1 MEVVRTRLLVVAW
14 LAALFI
20 ASVAFGGSLPA
31 KAPYTNPV
39 TIRSSDPGT
48 TLDQAIRAAAR
59 AAGVQVL
66 TKELPDIRVSV
77 DFKAVPFRDLL
88 DLLLRI
94 YAPDHDYA
102 LLPEG
107 VVLVAPKAA
116 LKGLLPAKEEEK
128 KPAPAQA
135 GEAKASVVV
144 PVTPLGE
151 EVAEAAKALGV
162 TAFYVK
168 GAGALVLTGEASKV
182 AAAASLVRELAAQAK
197 ANVPPLPP
205 PPEAP
210 KTERV
215 VARVPEGLSAED
227 IASLAQTLGLKTTAL
242 KEANLVVLEGTKE
255 ALDDF
260 QRVLS
265 EAKTSARKT
274 QDKAIASFEIPEGL
288 APQEVVGALKALYPQ
303 ASVTVAGRLVAV
315 QATKEELVEIQ
326 GLLERIKGSVRPPA
340 GSALLAFALPEG
352 IEGGKAVEAIKALY
366 PEAKAAALGRILLL
380 EAPADQAPRFKEAVE
395 ALIAQLAT
403 TLQPQVERAKRSPA
417 ATYPVKGYP
426 IYGDPQ
432 DIARAMTGLF
442 PAGYLEEIGATV
454 QVLPQQK
461 AVVVAAPYEVHRKV
475 VDLLRTI
482 DPPKEEAK
490 AEAERSVRVVL
501 TNLTADKAINYLKAA
516 EIRVT
521 TVAEPSGA
529 ALWLKGTAGEVD
541 RALLLLQTADANP
554 PQVRIAVRVV
564 QLERSALDQLSG
576 DVTAALQGL
585 NLALS
590 GASGL
595 GASYTLPA
603 SLARSLT
610 LNLSALESKGLAK
623 TLLNTEVT
631 ALDGQEVTL
640 NSGGTLYVL
649 GQTGGGQGGQGDQGA
664 GASLTQ
670 IDYGLILKVTPR
682 VVPEPLGATMKV
694 TIELG
699 NLPVGGPITGSIDI
713 SKRKL
718 EALLRLKSEE
728 TGLIG
733 GLLQE
738 EERNQEGGVPILKDL
753 PLIGALFRSNE
764 TRRTER
770 VLLVM
775 LTPTVYDYAAGIK
788 SLPPMGKGDQNAP
801 LEDPRTPPEPP
812 KEEMDRGGAGRDGAA
827 QGGTVQEGASTP
839 VRPALPAFP
848 PPSPDY
854 SGQAYLTPKGAAL
867 YVLGAKTSPLA
878 RPVQVYL
885 VREDKEGRPV
895 SALEVPFRANR
906 ETFGGGAM
914 AVLVLEAEPDSLA
927 VANRVVLLLE
937 DELGKAW
944 SLSLPLSKTR

>member
-1 MEVVRTRLLVVAW
+1 MEVVRTRLLVLAW
-14 LAALFI
+14 LAALSV

-48 TLDQAIRAAAR
+48 ALDQAIRAAAR

-66 TKELPDIRVSV
+66 TKELPDVRVSI

-94 YAPDHDYA
+94 YAPEHDYA

-107 VVLVAPKAA
+107 VVLVAPKTV
-116 LKGLLPAKEEEK
+116 LKGLLPGKEEGK
-128 KPAPAQA
+128 KPAPTQA

-144 PVTPLGE
+144 SVAPLGE
-151 EVAEAAKALGV
+151 EVAEAANALGV
-162 TAFYVK
+162 TASYVK

-182 AAAASLVRELAAQAK
+182 ASAASLLRELAAQAK
-197 ANVPPLPP
+197 ANIPPPPP
-205 PPEAP
+205 PPEVP

-215 VARVPEGLSAED
+215 VVRIPEGLSAED
-227 IASLAQTLGLKTTAL
+227 VASLAQTLGLKAAAL
-242 KEANLVVLEGTKE
+242 KEANLAVLEGTKE

-265 EAKTSARKT
+265 EAKASTRKV
-274 QDKAIASFEIPEGL
+274 QDKAAASFEIPEGL

-303 ASVTVAGRLVAV
+303 ATVTAAGRLVAV
-315 QATKEELVEIQ
+315 QATKEELDEIQ

-380 EAPADQAPRFKEAVE
+380 DTPADQAPRVKEAVE
-395 ALIAQLAT
+395 DLIAQLAA

-432 DIARAMTGLF
+432 DIARAMAALF

-482 DPPKEEAK
+482 DPPKEETK
-490 AEAERSVRVVL
+490 AETERSVRVVL

-516 EIRVT
+516 EIQVT

-529 ALWLKGTAGEVD
+529 ALWLKGAASEVD
-541 RALLLLQTADANP
+541 RALLLLQAADANP

-631 ALDGQEVTL
+631 ALDGQEVAL

-649 GQTGGGQGGQGDQGA
+649 AQTEGA
-664 GASLTQ
+664 QPSLTQ
-670 IDYGLILKVTPR
+670 INYGLILKVTPR

-699 NLPVGGPITGSIDI
+699 NLPVGGPIAGSVDI

-788 SLPPMGKGDQNAP
+788 SLPPTGKGGQNAP
-801 LEDPRTPPEPP
+801 VDDPRTPPEPP
-812 KEEMDRGGAGRDGAA
+812 KGEMGQSGAERGGAV
-827 QGGTVQEGASTP
+827 QGGAVQEGASTP
-839 VRPALPAFP
+839 VKPALPAFP

-854 SGQAYLTPKGAAL
+854 SGQAYLTPRGAAL

-878 RPVQVYL
+878 RPARVYL

-895 SALEVPFRANR
+895 SALEVPFQANR

-914 AVLVLEAEPDSLA
+914 AVLVLQTDPASLA
-927 VANRVVLLLE
+927 AASKVVLVLE